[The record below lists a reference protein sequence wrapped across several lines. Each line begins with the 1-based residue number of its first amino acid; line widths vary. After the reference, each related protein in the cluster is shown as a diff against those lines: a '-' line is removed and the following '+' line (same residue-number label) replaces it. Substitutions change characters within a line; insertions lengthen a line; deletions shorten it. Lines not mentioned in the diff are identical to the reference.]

1 LEGIWEKTDYF
12 IFAAMISIHKLSINF
27 TGDFL
32 FKDVSFVAGDRDR
45 IGLVGKNGA
54 GKSTLLKIIHKEI
67 EPESGTMVIT
77 TGFRTGYLPQEMATN
92 FLRNVW
98 EETVSAFTEQKQL
111 EKQMA
116 HITEQLSLREDYESE
131 AYHKLAQQLSDFT
144 ERFHILGGSTM
155 DADAEKVLLGL
166 GFKPTDFARP
176 LNEFSSGWQMRVAL
190 AKILLQKP
198 EIILLDEPTNHLD
211 IESIQWLEEY
221 LVNYEGALIMVSHD
235 RAFLDRVT
243 NRTIEITLGNIQDYK
258 CSYTEYVEQ
267 RLERIETQQ
276 AAFENQQKEIAQ
288 IERFVERFRYKATK
302 AKQVQSR
309 LKLLEKMDKVT
320 VDELDE
326 SAISFKFPPAPH
338 SGKVTVEAKQL
349 SLGYGSFN
357 VLKEIDMHLER
368 GERVAF
374 VGRNG
379 EGKSTFVKSIVGELV
394 PQGGAMQLGHQVVI
408 GYYAQ
413 NQALLLNPNKTV
425 FETIDEVAVGDIR
438 PKIRTILGRFLFSTE
453 DTEKKVSVLSGG
465 EKSRLALAKLLLSPF
480 NLLILDEPTNH
491 LDMASKDVLK
501 NALLHYTGSLIV
513 VSHDRDFLSGLCDK
527 IFEFK
532 DKKIKTYIGDVFDFL
547 EKKKLDSL
555 NELQR
560 KQHVGVGEERFISA
574 NKENYLL
581 KKEQDAQ
588 QRKLQNQLKKLE
600 REIEDLQ
607 NELQQ
612 IEVKLTQPE
621 LYAKEIGDGSLYN
634 QYEKLK
640 KEVAEKEEKWLELQ
654 EF

>member
-1 LEGIWEKTDYF
+1 
-12 IFAAMISIHKLSINF
+12 MISIHKLSVNF

-32 FKDVSFVAGDRDR
+32 FRDVSFVAGDRDR

-54 GKSTLLKIIHKEI
+54 GKSTLLKIIHKEL
-67 EPESGTMVIT
+67 EPESGVMVIT
-77 TGFRTGYLPQEMATN
+77 AGFKTGYLPQEIANN
-92 FLRNVW
+92 FSRNVW
-98 EETVSAFTEQKQL
+98 EETLSAFIEPKQL
-111 EKQMA
+111 EKQ
-116 HITEQLSLREDYESE
+116 ITLTTEQLALREDYESE

-166 GFKPTDFARP
+166 GFKQTDFSRP

-221 LVNYEGALIMVSHD
+221 LANYEGALIMVSHD

-258 CSYTEYVEQ
+258 CGYSEYVEQ

-288 IERFVERFRYKATK
+288 IERFVERFRYKASK

-309 LKLLEKMDKVT
+309 LKLLEKMDKVA
-320 VDELDE
+320 VDELDD

-338 SGKVTVEAKQL
+338 SGKITVEAKQL
-349 SLGYGSFN
+349 SLGYGALN
-357 VLKEIDMHLER
+357 VLKDIDMHLER

-379 EGKSTFVKSIVGELV
+379 EGKSTFVKSIVGELA
-394 PQGGAMQLGHQVVI
+394 PQNGTMTSGHQVVI

-438 PKIRTILGRFLFSTE
+438 PKIRTILGRFLFTTE

-513 VSHDRDFLSGLCDK
+513 VSHDRDFLSGLCEK

-560 KQHVGVGEERFISA
+560 KLNSGVGEEKLFSV

-588 QRKLQNQLKKLE
+588 QRKIQNQLKKIE
-600 REIEDLQ
+600 REIESEQKSLH
-607 NELQQ
+607 Q
-612 IEVKLTQPE
+612 IEMKLAQPE
-621 LYAKEIGDGSLYN
+621 QHAQEIENGSLYAE
-634 QYEKLK
+634 YERLK
-640 KEVAEKEEKWLELQ
+640 NSVAEKEEKWLELQ
-654 EF
+654 E

>member
-1 LEGIWEKTDYF
+1 
-12 IFAAMISIHKLSINF
+12 MVSIHKLSINF

-32 FKDVSFVAGDRDR
+32 FKDISFVVGDRDR

-54 GKSTLLKIIHKEI
+54 GKSTLLKIIHKEL

-77 TGFRTGYLPQEMATN
+77 SGFRTGYLPQEMTTN
-92 FLRNVW
+92 FNRNVW
-98 EETVSAFTEQKQL
+98 DETISAFVEQKQL
-111 EKQMA
+111 EKQIA
-116 HITEQLSLREDYESE
+116 YITEQLSLRDDYESE
-131 AYHKLAQQLSDFT
+131 AYHKLAQQLSDYT

-166 GFKPTDFARP
+166 GFKSTDFARP

-221 LVNYEGALIMVSHD
+221 LANYEGAVIMVSHD
-235 RAFLDRVT
+235 RTFLDRVT

-258 CSYTEYVEQ
+258 CSYSDYVEQ

-276 AAFENQQKEIAQ
+276 SAYENQQKEIAQ
-288 IERFVERFRYKATK
+288 IERFVERFRYKSTK

-309 LKLLEKMDKVT
+309 IKLLEKMDKVV
-320 VDELDE
+320 VDEVDN

-357 VLKEIDMHLER
+357 VLNAIDMHLER

-379 EGKSTFVKSIVGELV
+379 EGKSTFVKSIVGELAL
-394 PQGGAMQLGHQVVI
+394 QHGSIKLGHQVVI

-532 DKKIKTYIGDVFDFL
+532 EKKIKTYIGDVFDFL

-560 KQHVGVGEERFISA
+560 KINVGVGEEKSTSA
-574 NKENYLL
+574 NKGNYLL

-588 QRKLQNQLKKLE
+588 QRRLQNQLKKIE
-600 REIEDLQ
+600 NEIEDLQ
-607 NELQQ
+607 KELQL
-612 IEVKLTQPE
+612 IETKLAQPE
-621 LYAKEIGDGSLYN
+621 LHTQEIEDGTMYAR
-634 QYEKLK
+634 YEHLK
-640 KEVAEKEEKWLELQ
+640 GILVEKEEKWLELQ
-654 EF
+654 EKINHFE

>member
-1 LEGIWEKTDYF
+1 
-12 IFAAMISIHKLSINF
+12 MISIHKLSINF

-166 GFKPTDFARP
+166 GFKPSDFARS

-221 LVNYEGALIMVSHD
+221 LANYEGALIMVSHD

-258 CSYTEYVEQ
+258 CSYSDYVEQ

-309 LKLLEKMDKVT
+309 LKLLEKMDKVM
-320 VDELDE
+320 VDEVDD

-357 VLKEIDMHLER
+357 VLTAIDMHLER

-379 EGKSTFVKSIVGELV
+379 EGKSTFVKSIVGELA
-394 PQGGAMQLGHQVVI
+394 PQGGTILLGHQVVI

-532 DKKIKTYIGDVFDFL
+532 EKKIKTYIGDVFDFL

-560 KQHVGVGEERFISA
+560 KQNVGISEVQSISA
-574 NKENYLL
+574 NKESYLL

-607 NELQQ
+607 KELHK
-612 IEVKLTQPE
+612 IEAKLAQPE
-621 LYAKEIGDGSLYN
+621 QYAKEIGDGSLYN

-640 KEVAEKEEKWLELQ
+640 INIEEKEEKWLELQ
-654 EF
+654 EYSSLF

>member
-1 LEGIWEKTDYF
+1 
-12 IFAAMISIHKLSINF
+12 MISIYKLSINF

-32 FKDVSFVAGDRDR
+32 FRDISFVVNDRDR

-54 GKSTLLKIIHKEI
+54 GKSTLLKIIHKEL
-67 EPESGTMVIT
+67 EPETGVMVIT
-77 TGFRTGYLPQEMATN
+77 AGFRTGYLPQEMTSH

-98 EETVSAFTEQKQL
+98 EETLSAFVEQKQL
-111 EKQMA
+111 EKQIA
-116 HITEQLSLREDYESE
+116 YITEQLSVRQDYESE
-131 AYHKLAQQLSDFT
+131 NYHKLAQQLADST

-166 GFKPTDFARP
+166 GFKQSDFTRP

-221 LVNYEGALIMVSHD
+221 LANYEGALIMVSHD

-243 NRTIEITLGNIQDYK
+243 TRTIEITLGHIQDYK
-258 CSYTEYVEQ
+258 CSYSEYLEQ

-276 AAFENQQKEIAQ
+276 AAYENQQKEIAQ
-288 IERFVERFRYKATK
+288 IERFIERFRYKATK

-309 LKLLEKMDKVT
+309 LKLLHKMDKVV
-320 VDELDE
+320 VDEVDD

-349 SLGYGSFN
+349 SLGYGTLN
-357 VLKEIDMHLER
+357 VLKDIDLHLER

-379 EGKSTFVKSIVGELV
+379 EGKSTFVKGIVGEIM
-394 PQGGAMQLGHQVVI
+394 PQNGYMNLGHQVVI

-413 NQALLLNPNKTV
+413 NQALLLNPSKTV
-425 FETIDEVAVGDIR
+425 FETIDEIAVGDIR
-438 PKIRTILGRFLFSTE
+438 QKIRTVLGRFLFTTE
-453 DTEKKVSVLSGG
+453 DTEKKVAVLSGG

-501 NALLHYTGSLIV
+501 NALLHYTGSLVV
-513 VSHDRDFLSGLCDK
+513 VSHDRDFLTGLCNK

-532 DKKIKTYIGDVFDFL
+532 DKKIKTYIGDVYDFL
-547 EKKKLDSL
+547 EKKKMDSL

-560 KQHVGVGEERFISA
+560 KLNVGVGEEKQVSA

-581 KKEQDAQ
+581 KKEQEAQ
-588 QRKLQNQLKKLE
+588 QRKAQNQLKKLE
-600 REIEDLQ
+600 AEIK
-607 NELQQ
+607 NELQKLHK
-612 IEVKLTQPE
+612 IETKLAQPE
-621 LYAKEIGDGSLYN
+621 QYTKEIENGSLYAE
-634 QYEKLK
+634 YDKLK
-640 KEVAEKEEKWLELQ
+640 NSIAQKEEGWMELMVN
-654 EF
+654 E

>member
-1 LEGIWEKTDYF
+1 
-12 IFAAMISIHKLSINF
+12 
-27 TGDFL
+27 
-32 FKDVSFVAGDRDR
+32 
-45 IGLVGKNGA
+45 
-54 GKSTLLKIIHKEI
+54 
-67 EPESGTMVIT
+67 
-77 TGFRTGYLPQEMATN
+77 
-92 FLRNVW
+92 
-98 EETVSAFTEQKQL
+98 
-111 EKQMA
+111 
-116 HITEQLSLREDYESE
+116 
-131 AYHKLAQQLSDFT
+131 
-144 ERFHILGGSTM
+144 
-155 DADAEKVLLGL
+155 LGL
-166 GFKPTDFARP
+166 GFKSADFERP

-190 AKILLQKP
+190 AKILLQQP
-198 EIILLDEPTNHLD
+198 EILLLDEPTNHLD

-221 LVNYEGALIMVSHD
+221 LANYEGALIMVSHD

-243 NRTIEITLGNIQDYK
+243 NRTVEITLGNIQDYK
-258 CSYTEYVEQ
+258 CSYSEYVEQ

-288 IERFVERFRYKATK
+288 IERFIERFRYKASK

-309 LKLLEKMDKVT
+309 LKLLDKMDKVM
-320 VDELDE
+320 VDEVDD

-349 SLGYGSFN
+349 SLGYGSLN
-357 VLKEIDMHLER
+357 VLKDIDMHLER

-379 EGKSTFVKSIVGELV
+379 EGKSTFVKSIVGELA
-394 PQGGAMQLGHQVVI
+394 PQHGAIQLGHQVVI

-453 DTEKKVSVLSGG
+453 DTEKKVAVLSGG

-501 NALLHYTGSLIV
+501 NALLHYTGSLII
-513 VSHDRDFLSGLCDK
+513 VSHDRDFLSGLCEK
-527 IFEFK
+527 IIEFK

-560 KQHVGVGEERFISA
+560 KLNVGVGEDKTGSA

-581 KKEQDAQ
+581 RKEQEAQ
-588 QRKLQNQLKKLE
+588 QRKVQNQLKKLE
-600 REIEDLQ
+600 TEIESYLK
-607 NELQQ
+607 ELHH
-612 IEVKLTQPE
+612 IEMKLALPE
-621 LYAKEIGDGSLYN
+621 QYTKEIENGSLYAE
-634 QYEKLK
+634 YEKLK
-640 KEVAEKEEKWLELQ
+640 NSIAEKEEKWMELQ
-654 EF
+654 CN

>member
-1 LEGIWEKTDYF
+1 
-12 IFAAMISIHKLSINF
+12 MISIHKLAINF

-32 FKDVSFVAGDRDR
+32 FKDLSFVVGDRDR

-54 GKSTLLKIIHKEI
+54 GKSTLLKIIHKEL
-67 EPESGTMVIT
+67 EPEAGSMVIT
-77 TGFRTGYLPQEMATN
+77 AGFKTGYLPQEMTTN
-92 FLRNVW
+92 FSRSVW
-98 EETVSAFTEQKQL
+98 EETLAAFIEQKQL
-111 EKQMA
+111 EKQIT
-116 HITEQLSLREDYESE
+116 HITEQLSLRDDYESE
-131 AYHKLAQQLSDFT
+131 AYHKLAQQLADYT
-144 ERFHILGGSTM
+144 DRFLILGGNTM

-166 GFKPTDFARP
+166 GFKPTDFERP
-176 LNEFSSGWQMRVAL
+176 LKEFSSGWQMRVAL

-211 IESIQWLEEY
+211 IEAIQWLEEY
-221 LVNYEGALIMVSHD
+221 LANYEGALIMVSHD

-243 NRTIEITLGNIQDYK
+243 NRTIEITLGTIQDYK
-258 CSYTEYVEQ
+258 CSYSEYVEQ

-288 IERFVERFRYKATK
+288 IERFIERFRYKATK

-309 LKLLEKMDKVT
+309 LKLLEKMDKVL
-320 VDELDE
+320 VDELDD
-326 SAISFKFPPAPH
+326 SAISFKFPHAPH

-349 SLGYGSFN
+349 SLGYGNLN
-357 VLKEIDMHLER
+357 VLKDIDMNLER

-379 EGKSTFVKSIVGELV
+379 EGKSTFVKSIVGELK
-394 PQGGAMQLGHQVVI
+394 PQNGTIQLGHQVVI

-438 PKIRTILGRFLFSTE
+438 PKIRTILGRFLFDTE

-513 VSHDRDFLSGLCDK
+513 VSHDRDFLTGLCNK

-547 EKKKLDSL
+547 ERKKLDSL

-560 KQHVGVGEERFISA
+560 KLHVGDKENKHISA
-574 NKENYLL
+574 NKKNYLL
-581 KKEQDAQ
+581 KKEQKAQ
-588 QRKLQNQLKKLE
+588 ERKSQSQLKKLE
-600 REIEDLQ
+600 REIENNMVALHI
-607 NELQQ
+607 
-612 IEVKLTQPE
+612 IEMKLAQPE
-621 LYAKEIGDGSLYN
+621 LYAIEIESGALYAA
-634 QYEKLK
+634 YEKLK
-640 KEVAEKEEKWLELQ
+640 KIIAEKEEQWMELQ
-654 EF
+654 ELL

>member
-1 LEGIWEKTDYF
+1 
-12 IFAAMISIHKLSINF
+12 MISIHKLSVNF

-32 FKDVSFVAGDRDR
+32 FKDVSFVVGDRDR

-54 GKSTLLKIIHKEI
+54 GKSTLLKIIHKEM
-67 EPESGTMVIT
+67 EPESGVMVIT
-77 TGFRTGYLPQEMATN
+77 SGFKTGYLPQEIAN
-92 FLRNVW
+92 SFSRSVW
-98 EETVSAFTEQKQL
+98 EETLSAFVEQKQL
-111 EKQMA
+111 EKKLAQ
-116 HITEQLSLREDYESE
+116 ITEQFSVRKDYESE
-131 AYHKLAQQLSDFT
+131 EYQQLAQQLADFT

-155 DADAEKVLLGL
+155 DADAEKVLVGL
-166 GFKPTDFARP
+166 GFKSTDFTRP

-221 LVNYEGALIMVSHD
+221 LANYEGALIMVSHD
-235 RAFLDRVT
+235 RAFLDRVA

-258 CSYTEYVEQ
+258 CSYSEYVEQ
-267 RLERIETQQ
+267 RFERIETQQ

-288 IERFVERFRYKATK
+288 IERFVERFRYKASK

-309 LKLLEKMDKVT
+309 LKLLDKMDKVV
-320 VDELDE
+320 VDEVDD

-357 VLKEIDMHLER
+357 VLKDIDMHLER

-379 EGKSTFVKSIVGELV
+379 EGKSTFVKSIVGELK
-394 PQGGAMQLGHQVVI
+394 PQSGSIQLGHQVVI

-413 NQALLLNPNKTV
+413 NQALLLNPHKTV

-438 PKIRTILGRFLFSTE
+438 TKIRTILGRFLFTTE

-501 NALLHYTGSLIV
+501 SALLHYTGSLII
-513 VSHDRDFLSGLCDK
+513 VSHDRDFLSGLCNK

-555 NELQR
+555 HELQQ
-560 KQHVGVGEERFISA
+560 KMNITTEEVKAISL
-574 NKENYLL
+574 NKENYLQ
-581 KKEQDAQ
+581 KKEQEAQ
-588 QRKLQNQLKKLE
+588 QRKIQNQLKKLE
-600 REIEDLQ
+600 IEIESEQ
-607 NELQQ
+607 KELHA
-612 IEVKLTQPE
+612 IEMKLALPE
-621 LYAKEIGDGSLYN
+621 QYAKEIEDGSLYSK
-634 QYEKLK
+634 YEMLK
-640 KEVAEKEEKWLELQ
+640 KKMAEKEEKWLHLSEN
-654 EF
+654 

>member
-1 LEGIWEKTDYF
+1 
-12 IFAAMISIHKLSINF
+12 MISIHKLSVNF

-32 FKDVSFVAGDRDR
+32 FKDLSFVVGDRDR

-54 GKSTLLKIIHKEI
+54 GKSTLLKIIHKEL
-67 EPESGTMVIT
+67 EPESGVMVIT
-77 TGFRTGYLPQEMATN
+77 TGFRTGYLPQEMANN
-92 FLRNVW
+92 FLRTVW
-98 EETVSAFTEQKQL
+98 DEAISAFVEQKEL
-111 EKQMA
+111 EKKIA
-116 HITEQLSLREDYESE
+116 HITEQLALRVDYESDV
-131 AYHKLAQQLSDFT
+131 YHQLAQQLADFT

-155 DADAEKVLLGL
+155 DADAERVLLGL
-166 GFKPTDFARP
+166 GFSSSDFKRP
-176 LNEFSSGWQMRVAL
+176 LHEFSSGWQMRVAL

-221 LVNYEGALIMVSHD
+221 LANYEGAVMLVSHD

-243 NRTIEITLGNIQDYK
+243 NRTIEITLGTIQDYK
-258 CSYTEYVEQ
+258 CSYSEYVEQ

-288 IERFVERFRYKATK
+288 IERFIERFRYKASK

-309 LKLLEKMDKVT
+309 VKLLEKMDKVA
-320 VDELDE
+320 VDEMDD
-326 SAISFKFPPAPH
+326 SVISFKFPPAPH

-349 SLGYGSFN
+349 SLGYGALN
-357 VLKEIDMHLER
+357 VLKDIDMHLER

-379 EGKSTFVKSIVGELV
+379 EGKSTFVKSIVGELA
-394 PQGGAMQLGHQVVI
+394 PQHGAMQLGHQVVI

-413 NQALLLNPNKTV
+413 NQALLLEPNKTV
-425 FETIDEVAVGDIR
+425 FETIDEVAIGDIR
-438 PKIRTILGRFLFSTE
+438 PKIRTILGRFLFTTE

-501 NALLHYTGSLIV
+501 NALLHYTGSLII
-513 VSHDRDFLSGLCDK
+513 VSHDRDFLAGLCEK

-532 DKKIKTYIGDVFDFL
+532 DKKIKTYIGDVYDFL

-560 KQHVGVGEERFISA
+560 KKNAGAAESKTDSA

-581 KKEQDAQ
+581 KKEQEAQ
-588 QRKLQNQLKKLE
+588 QRKIQNQIKKLE
-600 REIEDLQ
+600 KETEKEQ
-607 NELQQ
+607 NELHQ
-612 IEVKLTQPE
+612 IETKLSQPE
-621 LYAKEIGDGSLYN
+621 QYVKEIENGSLYAE
-634 QYEKLK
+634 YEKLK
-640 KEVAEKEEKWLELQ
+640 SAIEEKEKTWMELQ
-654 EF
+654 E

>member
-1 LEGIWEKTDYF
+1 
-12 IFAAMISIHKLSINF
+12 MISIHKLSINF

-54 GKSTLLKIIHKEI
+54 GKSTLLKIIHREI

-77 TGFRTGYLPQEMATN
+77 SGFRTGYLPQEMATN

-116 HITEQLSLREDYESE
+116 HITEQLSLREDYESD

-166 GFKPTDFARP
+166 GFKPTDFTRS

-221 LVNYEGALIMVSHD
+221 LANYEGALIMVSHD

-258 CSYTEYVEQ
+258 CSYSEYVEQ

-320 VDELDE
+320 VDEIDD

-338 SGKVTVEAKQL
+338 SGKVTVEAKHL

-394 PQGGAMQLGHQVVI
+394 PQSGAIQLGHQVVI

-413 NQALLLNPNKTV
+413 NQALLLNPNQTV

-438 PKIRTILGRFLFSTE
+438 PKIRTILGRFLFTTE

-547 EKKKLDSL
+547 EKKKIDSL

-560 KQHVGVGEERFISA
+560 KQNNTANEIQTTSA

-600 REIEDLQ
+600 REIE
-607 NELQQ
+607 ELQTELHQ
-612 IEVKLTQPE
+612 IEGKLTQPE
-621 LYAKEIGDGSLYN
+621 LYTKEIENGSLYN

-654 EF
+654 DN

>member
-1 LEGIWEKTDYF
+1 
-12 IFAAMISIHKLSINF
+12 MISIYKLSINF

-32 FKDVSFVAGDRDR
+32 FKDVSFVVNDRDR

-54 GKSTLLKIIHKEI
+54 GKSTLLKIIHKEL
-67 EPESGTMVIT
+67 EPESGMMVIT
-77 TGFRTGYLPQEMATN
+77 SGFRTGYLPQEMSAN
-92 FLRNVW
+92 FSRNVW
-98 EETVSAFTEQKQL
+98 EETVSAFVEQKQL
-111 EKQMA
+111 EKQIA
-116 HITEQLSLREDYESE
+116 HTTEQLSLRTDYESE
-131 AYHKLAQQLSDFT
+131 SYHKLAQQLSDYM
-144 ERFHILGGSTM
+144 ERFQILGGSTM

-166 GFKPTDFARP
+166 GFKSSDFERP
-176 LNEFSSGWQMRVAL
+176 LCEFSSGWQMRVAL

-221 LVNYEGALIMVSHD
+221 LTNYEGALIMVSHD

-243 NRTIEITLGNIQDYK
+243 NRTIEITLGTIQDYK
-258 CSYTEYVEQ
+258 CSYSEYVEQ

-309 LKLLEKMDKVT
+309 IKLLEKMDKVV
-320 VDELDE
+320 VDEVDD

-357 VLKEIDMHLER
+357 VLTAIDMHLER

-379 EGKSTFVKSIVGELV
+379 EGKSTFVKSIVGDLA
-394 PQGGAMQLGHQVVI
+394 PQRGSIKLGHQVVI

-425 FETIDEVAVGDIR
+425 FETIDDVAIGDIR
-438 PKIRTILGRFLFSTE
+438 PKIRTILGRFLFTTE

-555 NELQR
+555 SELQR
-560 KQHVGVGEERFISA
+560 KMNVGTGEEKQISA

-581 KKEQDAQ
+581 KKEQEAQ
-588 QRKLQNQLKKLE
+588 QRKIQNQLKKIE
-600 REIEDLQ
+600 TEINNAQ
-607 NELQQ
+607 QELHC
-612 IEVKLTQPE
+612 IEMKLAQPE
-621 LYAKEIGDGSLYN
+621 QYAKEIENGSLYAE
-634 QYEKLK
+634 YEKLK
-640 KEVAEKEEKWLELQ
+640 NNIVEKEERWLELQ
-654 EF
+654 E

>member
-1 LEGIWEKTDYF
+1 
-12 IFAAMISIHKLSINF
+12 MISIHKLSINF
-27 TGDFL
+27 TSDFL
-32 FKDVSFVAGDRDR
+32 FKDLSFVVGDRDR

-54 GKSTLLKIIHKEI
+54 GKTTLLKIIHKEI
-67 EPESGTMVIT
+67 EPETGTIVIT
-77 TGFRTGYLPQEMATN
+77 SGFRTGYLPQEMAAN
-92 FLRNVW
+92 FSHNVW
-98 EETVSAFTEQKQL
+98 DETVSAFVEQKQL
-111 EKQMA
+111 EKQIT
-116 HITEQLSLREDYESE
+116 HITEQLSVREDYESE
-131 AYHKLAQQLSDFT
+131 QYHKLAQQLSDST
-144 ERFHILGGSTM
+144 ERFHLLGGSTM
-155 DADAEKVLLGL
+155 DADAEKVLTGL
-166 GFKPTDFARP
+166 GFKPSDFLRP

-211 IESIQWLEEY
+211 IDSIQWLEEY
-221 LVNYEGALIMVSHD
+221 LANYEGALIMVSHD
-235 RAFLDRVT
+235 RTFLYRVT
-243 NRTIEITLGNIQDYK
+243 NRTVEITLGNIQDYK
-258 CSYTEYVEQ
+258 CSYSEYIEQ

-309 LKLLEKMDKVT
+309 LKLLEKMDKVV
-320 VDELDE
+320 VDEVDD

-349 SLGYGSFN
+349 SLGYGIQN
-357 VLKEIDMHLER
+357 VLHDIDMHLER

-379 EGKSTFVKSIVGELV
+379 EGKSTFVKSIVGELA
-394 PQGGAMQLGHQVVI
+394 PQLGEIKLGHQVVI

-438 PKIRTILGRFLFSTE
+438 PKIRTILGRFLFTTE

-465 EKSRLALAKLLLSPF
+465 EKSRVALAKLLLSPF

-501 NALLHYTGSLIV
+501 NALLHYTGSLII

-560 KQHVGVGEERFISA
+560 KQNVGIGEDKSISA

-588 QRKLQNQLKKLE
+588 QRKVQNQLKKLE
-600 REIEDLQ
+600 REIDVL
-607 NELQQ
+607 Q
-612 IEVKLTQPE
+612 IELHFIGNKLAQPE
-621 LYAKEIGDGSLYN
+621 QFAKEIEDGTLYVE
-634 QYEKLK
+634 YEKLRNYLLQ
-640 KEVAEKEEKWLELQ
+640 KEEKWLELQ
-654 EF
+654 EI